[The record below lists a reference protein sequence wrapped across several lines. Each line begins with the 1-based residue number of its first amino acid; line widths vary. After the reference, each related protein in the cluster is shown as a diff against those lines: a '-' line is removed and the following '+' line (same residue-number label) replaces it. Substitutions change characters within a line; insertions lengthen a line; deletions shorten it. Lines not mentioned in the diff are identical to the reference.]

1 MRSPS
6 LPPMR
11 MNAADTR
18 ASRAIAP
25 WTPLTVVP
33 RSSTTL
39 AIDTFI
45 SEVSTTST
53 NIAIAR
59 KSESRALPFG
69 RSGSAAVWSSSDT
82 PQNLPRR
89 HRRRQGCAHP
99 RSAHARTI
107 VRRARV
113 ANAAVMAATA
123 PPPTTTE
130 APTWHVLSR
139 ESTVEQLHVEPERG
153 LTGEEAAERLGR
165 YGPNRFA
172 EAKAE
177 PRWQAFLRQYQDPMQ
192 IVLVAAGVISIYPVK
207 QPGTGIVILLLTLL
221 NAVLGLSQEG
231 KAAAAV
237 AALAKMMIVKARV
250 RRDGALAQLPAEQL
264 VPGDVVEIE
273 AGDLVPADG
282 RVLSAATLEV
292 AEAALTG
299 ESLPVGKGVDAVA
312 AADAALG
319 DRTDMVYMNTN
330 VTRGT
335 GQFVVTSTGMA
346 TEVGHIS
353 GMLQRQDES
362 KSPLTRQLEKLT
374 KQLVTIAGLALVAS
388 VVLTMARGQSFTEVF
403 TVAVAFSIAAIPTGL
418 PAVVTTILSRGTRLL
433 ADANAIVKRL
443 RSTETLGATSA
454 ICSDKTGTL
463 TLNQMTAVELTIP
476 GRRYKVSGSGYS
488 TEGQIKHVA
497 GEPEIPLEPFMLP
510 LALACDAVLT
520 ETGEM
525 IGDPTE
531 GALVVLAEKGGLD
544 LELTRQRYPRVAEL
558 PFDTAY
564 KLMATFH
571 RMIDEAGHDVIR
583 CFVKGA
589 PDQLLAR
596 ASLHLDPT
604 LTPSVVD
611 EEFTARY
618 LEENERLAKQGL
630 RVIATA
636 RRDFDPAGFDPDEDL
651 LALMDGLPLPPP
663 VGSVAPPR
671 PAAKAAIAT
680 AHDAGIQ
687 VRMITGDHAVTAAAI
702 AGELG
707 IRGRAISGAQFAEM
721 SEEQA
726 DAQIDEIG
734 VIARVTPEQKVRLV
748 DILKRKGHVVG
759 MTGDGVNDAPAL
771 KRADI
776 GIAMG
781 ITGTEVSKEAA
792 AMILTDDNFATIVKA
807 VELGRKLYDNLV
819 KYIRFQMGALAGMI
833 ITFLGAS
840 LLNIASGIPFLP
852 AQTLWVNFTTQVF
865 QAIGLGYGEA
875 GEGLMD
881 RKPRKPEQPILRR
894 RDTHWFV
901 VAGLVMGVAT
911 LGVAAGAEHSHSPE
925 LARTMALTTFSLANL
940 FFSFTAR
947 DELRSVFSL
956 DTFSDRTFIVSSLL
970 SIAAIVFATELR
982 FFQRILDTLEMTGNQ
997 WLICIGAGLT
1007 VVVASEL
1014 WKFVRRR
1021 QAHHA

>member
-69 RSGSAAVWSSSDT
+69 RSGSAAVWSSSAT

-299 ESLPVGKGVDAVA
+299 ESLPVGKGVEAIA

-335 GQFVVTSTGMA
+335 GEFVVTATGMG

-353 GMLQRQDES
+353 GMLQRQEDS
-362 KSPLTRQLEKLT
+362 KSPLTVQLEKLT
-374 KQLVTIAGLALVAS
+374 KQLVSIAGLALVAS
-388 VVLTMARGQSFTEVF
+388 VVLNMARGQSFTEVF

-463 TLNQMTAVELTIP
+463 TLNQMTAVELTLP

-488 TEGQIKHVA
+488 TEGHIKRVA
-497 GEPEIPLEPFMLP
+497 GEPDVPLEQFMFP

-520 ETGEM
+520 DAGEM

-544 LELTRQRYPRVAEL
+544 LTATRERYPRVAEL

-571 RMIDEAGHDVIR
+571 RMTDDESGAEVVR

-596 ASLHLDPT
+596 ASSHLDPALAT
-604 LTPSVVD
+604 AAVD
-611 EEFTARY
+611 EGFKARY
-618 LEENERLAKQGL
+618 LAENERLAEKGL
-630 RVIATA
+630 RVMATA
-636 RRDFDPAGFDPDEDL
+636 RKDFDPAGFDPDADLLELMEGLTL
-651 LALMDGLPLPPP
+651 LAL
-663 VGSVAPPR
+663 VGIVDPPR
-671 PAAKAAIAT
+671 PAAKDAIAK
-680 AHDAGIQ
+680 AHAAGIQ
-687 VRMITGDHAVTAAAI
+687 VRMITGDHAITAAAI
-702 AGELG
+702 AQELG
-707 IRGRAISGAQFAEM
+707 IRGRAITGAQFAELDDDRAVT
-721 SEEQA
+721 E
-726 DAQIDEIG
+726 IDEIG

-748 DILKRKGHVVG
+748 DILKRKGHVVA

-771 KRADI
+771 
-776 GIAMG
+776 
-781 ITGTEVSKEAA
+781 
-792 AMILTDDNFATIVKA
+792 
-807 VELGRKLYDNLV
+807 
-819 KYIRFQMGALAGMI
+819 
-833 ITFLGAS
+833 
-840 LLNIASGIPFLP
+840 
-852 AQTLWVNFTTQVF
+852 
-865 QAIGLGYGEA
+865 
-875 GEGLMD
+875 
-881 RKPRKPEQPILRR
+881 
-894 RDTHWFV
+894 
-901 VAGLVMGVAT
+901 
-911 LGVAAGAEHSHSPE
+911 
-925 LARTMALTTFSLANL
+925 
-940 FFSFTAR
+940 
-947 DELRSVFSL
+947 
-956 DTFSDRTFIVSSLL
+956 
-970 SIAAIVFATELR
+970 
-982 FFQRILDTLEMTGNQ
+982 
-997 WLICIGAGLT
+997 
-1007 VVVASEL
+1007 
-1014 WKFVRRR
+1014 
-1021 QAHHA
+1021 